1 MGEGGQLGS
10 SPPFT
15 RASPAP
21 PGRIDFDQGPS
32 QGRPVAGSALTEARA
47 RAIEWDRVCLL
58 ALRRIPRRRPE
69 GRRMSGRGGPDDV
82 YSENNALHQAAF
94 PYDPR
99 PGVHH
104 DFAVVSVNGQPVAG
118 TATASWAYLY
128 RPSDGG
134 PWQVTL
140 ERRPLSFLD
149 LRAGE
154 AACPT
159 WAKNWVRHIQSR
171 IEDLP
176 PGGRRRAL
184 ALIGVAALT
193 AASRG
198 AGRAART
205 VFRVAANNVTSWLA
219 AASTLAFAHGSAA
232 RHGVATESDVGSPA
246 SPDPPDSEP

>member
-1 MGEGGQLGS
+1 
-10 SPPFT
+10 
-15 RASPAP
+15 
-21 PGRIDFDQGPS
+21 
-32 QGRPVAGSALTEARA
+32 
-47 RAIEWDRVCLL
+47 
-58 ALRRIPRRRPE
+58 
-69 GRRMSGRGGPDDV
+69 MSGRGGPDDV
-82 YSENNALHQAAF
+82 YSVDNALHQAAF

-104 DFAVVSVNGQPVAG
+104 DFAVLSVNGQPVAG
-118 TATASWAYLY
+118 TATASWAYLH

-149 LRAGE
+149 LHAGA
-154 AACPT
+154 AACPI
-159 WAKNWVRHIQSR
+159 WAKNWIRHIQSR

-184 ALIGVAALT
+184 ALIGVAALH

-205 VFRVAANNVTSWLA
+205 AFRSAATTVTSWLA
-219 AASTLAFAHGSAA
+219 AASTFAFAHGAGVRFGFA
-232 RHGVATESDVGSPA
+232 HGRLDAYELESDAQSPA
-246 SPDPPDSEP
+246 SQDPPDSEA